1 VKRRVRVFVKKVEQA
16 GAVVFKN
23 LVDPKIL
30 IVRAKQDPSQ
40 WIFPKGHVEPG
51 ESLPET
57 AVREAREEAGVIGEI
72 VSALSPP
79 VKFKKD
85 NAEICVR
92 YFLAELKSEV
102 PAQENREKVWASPDE
117 ARRLL
122 THDDSREVLESALQD
137 IATVARTPSAVDSD
151 EFREFLM
158 KEYEHLVESL
168 LRNEE
173 DGERRVSFLI
183 TLDGA
188 VAAGLGFLLEKE
200 SLSPERIDPILTVVL
215 IALLLIGHISFLRVI
230 NRNVVTDEYK
240 SGLNRIRRYFV
251 RSPYDRALRYFE
263 FDPFKIK
270 PRETRLWS
278 MGKGGWLETV
288 VLVQSL
294 LCGVLAANVI
304 PTRSW
309 WYDALIAV
317 VFFAGTWLLLMQYAS
332 ERYQAE
338 KRKKLR

>member
-1 VKRRVRVFVKKVEQA
+1 MKTVEQA

-23 LVDPKIL
+23 LADPKIL

-57 AVREAREEAGVIGEI
+57 AVREAREEAGVITEI
-72 VSALSPP
+72 VSALSP
-79 VKFKKD
+79 VVRFEK
-85 NAEICVR
+85 NNREICVR
-92 YFLAELKSEV
+92 YFLAELRSEI
-102 PAQENREKVWASPDE
+102 PAQENREKQWASPEE
-117 ARRLL
+117 ARKLL
-122 THDDSREVLESALQD
+122 SHDDSRRVLDSALAD
-137 IATVARTPSAVDSD
+137 IATVARTPSDVDSP

-158 KEYEHLVESL
+158 KEYENLMESL

-173 DGERRVSFLI
+173 DGEKRVSFLI

-188 VAAGLGFLLEKE
+188 VAAGIGFLLDKD
-200 SLSPERIDPILTVVL
+200 SLGPDTIDPILAVVL
-215 IALLLIGHISFLRVI
+215 IALLLIGHVTYLRII
-230 NRNVVTDEYK
+230 NRNVVTDQYK
-240 SGLNRIRRYFV
+240 HGLNRIRRYFV
-251 RSPYDRALRYFE
+251 HSPYDRAARYLA
-263 FDPFKIK
+263 FDPFEMN
-270 PRETRLWS
+270 PRKTPRLWS

-294 LCGVLAANVI
+294 VCGVLAANVI

-309 WYDALIAV
+309 WYDAFIAV
-317 VFFAGTWLLLMQYAS
+317 VFFAGTWLLLMQFAS

-338 KRKKLR
+338 KRKRLR